1 MLLAAGFLALFFAPP
16 GFRPR
21 LGGRHPP
28 SRASLFL
35 LHWLWFRI
43 YFESGV
49 VKILSGEPQWRHLT
63 AMDHYYENGPLPD
76 WIGWYAQQLPHGFH
90 ASVALL
96 TLLIELGL
104 VWMMFFPRRF
114 RIVCF
119 LIVTPFQVGI
129 ILTANLA
136 FLNYFVLALGILLL
150 DDGFLR
156 GAVRRIGDWRSATTN
171 LSGEASLA
179 LRTDVGT
186 QQAVFPAASYR
197 SLILPVIFLTWIF
210 YATTVLLLLMLF
222 PGLHLPLE
230 PVRVLEPFR
239 IADRYG
245 LFAVM
250 TRARYEIEFQGS
262 RDGQTWIA
270 YPFRYKP
277 QDPRLPPR
285 IHAPYQP
292 RFDWNLWF
300 ASLGTWR
307 ENTFVL
313 RTEERLLLNSP
324 SVLSLFAGNPFP
336 GDPPRQVR
344 AVRWQYS
351 FTDLE
356 TKRAQGVWWRR
367 DLLGLYAPTLEREP
381 DGKIVVVTWPK

>member
-1 MLLAAGFLALFFAPP
+1 
-16 GFRPR
+16 
-21 LGGRHPP
+21 
-28 SRASLFL
+28 
-35 LHWLWFRI
+35 
-43 YFESGV
+43 

-63 AMDHYYENGPLPD
+63 AMVHYYENGPLPD